1 MTSKH
6 PPSVCSFL
14 GVLRIRHAAACAGR
28 LGCGCCFSQ
37 DQGLPSRSNHL
48 HASAFG
54 PGGAQPSPLSSSS
67 LQEVTSQPV
76 MGFDPLP
83 PLDSIISYTR
93 PERYFP
99 APVQAQLASSQ
110 HRHLAASARVH
121 VGAQH
126 WHLLPPRESSL
137 ALGARQQAQ
146 QTGRAGPAASAWGC
160 WWPSQAAASHS
171 CGGKA
176 CWKIM
181 AVS

>member
-6 PPSVCSFL
+6 PPSACSFL
-14 GVLRIRHAAACAGR
+14 GVLGIRHAAACAGR

-37 DQGLPSRSNHL
+37 DQGLPSRSSHL
-48 HASAFG
+48 RASAFG

-110 HRHLAASARVH
+110 HRHLAASAGVH

-126 WHLLPPRESSL
+126 WHLLPARESSL
-137 ALGARQQAQ
+137 AWALASRLSEQARLVLLPLRGAAGGHRRQQLV
-146 QTGRAGPAASAWGC
+146 TAAEAK
-160 WWPSQAAASHS
+160 P
-171 CGGKA
+171 GGK
-176 CWKIM
+176 
-181 AVS
+181 